1 MKFLLKIPLYFI
13 ILIAVTMGLVVIVN
27 FFYIIIFHYKD
38 FLGVSGLANFGVVGD
53 FFSGHINGFILLT
66 LIISLFFQ
74 RTSIKQ
80 TWKSI
85 AQQAEANETISEDL
99 QNSIKANTLLTK
111 EFITTNYKN
120 EFNEE
125 LRHIKTLMV
134 EMDIQK
140 LCDNDFKIAHILNNE
155 SLIELLKRKNYLAS
169 LLINIE
175 DGDLKNSLIHKIDT
189 ANINIYINKNE
200 ELLKKVFVFNELFKI
215 FEDYESYLLN
225 NKNIKDIE
233 ETKDLKTIYEFIMDT
248 IDKKHLVEQNRFEL
262 FESIA
267 SNNTLFEIDFNIIFN
282 TQLLWKTIFEK
293 DFYML
298 KGYYNILIQDYELDV

>member
-1 MKFLLKIPLYFI
+1 MKFLLKIPLYSI
-13 ILIAVTMGLVVIVN
+13 MLIALIMGLVVILN
-27 FFYIIIFHYKD
+27 FFYTIIFHYKD
-38 FLGVSGLANFGVVGD
+38 FQNVEGLVNFGIIGD

-66 LIISLFFQ
+66 LIISLYFQ

-125 LRHIKTLMV
+125 LRHIKTLII

-140 LCDNDFKIAHILNNE
+140 LCDNDFKMAHILNNE

-175 DGDLKNSLIHKIDT
+175 DRDLKNSLIHKIDT

-200 ELLKKVFVFNELFKI
+200 ELLKKVFVFNELLKVFTA
-215 FEDYESYLLN
+215 YESYLVN
-225 NKNIKDIE
+225 NKKIDDIE
-233 ETKDLKTIYEFIMDT
+233 ETKDLKNIYEFVMDT
-248 IDKKHLVEQNRFEL
+248 IDRKHLVEQNRFEL

-267 SNNTLFEIDFNIIFN
+267 SSNIFFEKDFHIIFS

-293 DFYML
+293 DFYIL
-298 KGYYNILIQDYELDV
+298 ENYYNIIVQDYELGV